1 MNIINLR
8 KNLRR
13 LSKTRRVADRR
24 VVPYEFGTPE
34 WEENIKKN
42 YLAWPKTDRRKQDR
56 RVSERRVPERRQ
68 SSSQLETLERSRLER
83 KYARILL
90 TPEEK
95 RLIEDMYLRDLD

>member
-13 LSKTRRVADRR
+13 LSKTRRIADRR
-24 VVPYEFGTPE
+24 VVPFEFGTPE

-56 RVSERRVPERRQ
+56 RVGERRVPERRQ
-68 SSSQLETLERSRLER
+68 SGHLETLERSRLER

-90 TPEEK
+90 TPEERK
-95 RLIEDMYLRDLD
+95 LIEDMYLKDLD

>member
-13 LSKTRRVADRR
+13 LSKTRRIADRR
-24 VVPYEFGTPE
+24 VIPYEFGTPE

-42 YLAWPKTDRRKQDR
+42 YLVWPKTDRRKQDR
-56 RVSERRVPERRQ
+56 RVAERRVPDRRQ
-68 SSSQLETLERSRLER
+68 NHLQTIERSRLER

-90 TPEEK
+90 TPEERK
-95 RLIEDMYLRDLD
+95 LIEDIYLRDLD

>member
-13 LSKTRRVADRR
+13 LSKTRRIADRR
-24 VVPYEFGTPE
+24 VIPYEFGTPE

-56 RVSERRVPERRQ
+56 RVAERRVPDRRQ
-68 SSSQLETLERSRLER
+68 NQLQTIERSRLER

-90 TPEEK
+90 TPEERK
-95 RLIEDMYLRDLD
+95 LIEDMYLRDLD